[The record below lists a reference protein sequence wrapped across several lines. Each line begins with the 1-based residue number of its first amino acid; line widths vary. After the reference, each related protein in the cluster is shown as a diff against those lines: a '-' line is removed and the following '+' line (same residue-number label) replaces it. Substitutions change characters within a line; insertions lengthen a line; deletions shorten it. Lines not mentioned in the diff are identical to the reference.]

1 MSKIRLTEAQ
11 LHRVIKESVKKIL
24 RENDEN
30 SSWDIRIGDIVIWH
44 DPAGETGGKYKVYS
58 IDGMRN
64 QIEFDRSG
72 MNVEDDSIIGCS
84 SKYGEV
90 EAYPIELEV
99 IRHSK

>member
-1 MSKIRLTEAQ
+1 
-11 LHRVIKESVKKIL
+11 
-24 RENDEN
+24 
-30 SSWDIRIGDIVIWH
+30 
-44 DPAGETGGKYKVYS
+44 
-58 IDGMRN
+58 MRN